1 MNGKALKKPHC
12 YGTSLGDEIME
23 ISLYAVAALLGVI
36 FRYSLGMVEACRVI
50 GVNLSDSESDTG
62 FQDAITPPY
71 SSNFS
76 ILIWI
81 AVAGVLGFSAY
92 QFSWGAFGIAL
103 AVFCGTGIV
112 AGAALIPK
120 HTVKHVLKE
129 DLNIKK
135 DSYTE
140 KNYFK
145 TLLLEGTG
153 NVYPFKISKQSVKE
167 INKNRKIIEKAIPSL
182 KTTSKCDFNTSGF
195 YHYAISMMSD
205 YYWKE
210 HGIIDYTIVNNN
222 KYGVSFKDWWDG
234 NYVLKPNMKHNKKS
248 IELVQNILEYDK
260 PIPPITYKS
269 TINEKNYS
277 STLLRYG
284 YKINDKQSLDI
295 HKNIL
300 KKLKTLN
307 KLFFVKYNIIDH
319 ECSHWVEL
327 FFVKI
332 NDEFSSMSSSESSD
346 LRFIS
351 SGSSSSPGLILL

>member
-120 HTVKHVLKE
+120 PESKHFVLK
-129 DLNIKK
+129 IYR
-135 DSYTE
+135 SMA
-140 KNYFK
+140 
-145 TLLLEGTG
+145 
-153 NVYPFKISKQSVKE
+153 
-167 INKNRKIIEKAIPSL
+167 NR
-182 KTTSKCDFNTSGF
+182 
-195 YHYAISMMSD
+195 YAD
-205 YYWKE
+205 
-210 HGIIDYTIVNNN
+210 
-222 KYGVSFKDWWDG
+222 
-234 NYVLKPNMKHNKKS
+234 
-248 IELVQNILEYDK
+248 
-260 PIPPITYKS
+260 
-269 TINEKNYS
+269 
-277 STLLRYG
+277 
-284 YKINDKQSLDI
+284 
-295 HKNIL
+295 
-300 KKLKTLN
+300 
-307 KLFFVKYNIIDH
+307 FVKNGDDIRAEAIKLLIDKM
-319 ECSHWVEL
+319 EKQYADVVS
-327 FFVKI
+327 I
-332 NDEFSSMSSSESSD
+332 
-346 LRFIS
+346 
-351 SGSSSSPGLILL
+351 